1 MQNYVIDLLTKML
14 EIYSPS
20 GRETKLTEFLF
31 SKLEEL
37 GYDTKID
44 EIGNLVGSI
53 GEGNPTILLC
63 SHLDTVPG
71 FIPVKVKNGF
81 LYGRGA
87 VDAKASLAS
96 MIVAGANFAAHSSQG
111 RVLIAGVV
119 DEERKSRGIKYF
131 VKKPSSIHYAI
142 FGEPSGVQNITIGYK
157 GSLHFKITCRT
168 PSGHSSAPWMY
179 TNAIEK
185 AFEVWKTLETSLSN
199 KMKGNSLFYSL
210 TTSLTKIRG
219 GTNFNIIPGICE
231 IHIDVRVP
239 PPFKCEDIKNEAQT
253 VLQQFHLANPEVNIN
268 LKILDQNEPFET
280 NGRSKLVHALTWA
293 IREVTGKPAKLLRK
307 TGTGDMNILGNQ
319 LKIPVVTYGPGDSH
333 LDHAPNEHIA
343 ISEVLKSVKIYEK
356 TLAKL
361 VELHLNP

>member
-1 MQNYVIDLLTKML
+1 ML

-20 GRETKLTEFLF
+20 GKEAKLTEFLF

-37 GYDTKID
+37 GYDAKID
-44 EIGNLVGSI
+44 ETGNLVGSI
-53 GEGNPTILLC
+53 GKGNPTILLC

-71 FIPVKVKNGF
+71 FIPVKVENGF

-87 VDAKASLAS
+87 VDAKASLAA
-96 MIVAGANFAAHSSQG
+96 MIVAGASFAAHSPQG
-111 RVLIAGVV
+111 KVLLTGVV
-119 DEERKSRGIKYF
+119 DEERNSRGIKHF
-131 VKKPSSIHYAI
+131 VKKQSSIQYAI

-157 GSLHFKITCRT
+157 GSLHFKITCQT

-185 AFEVWKTLETSLSN
+185 AFEVWKTLEATLSN
-199 KMKGNSLFYSL
+199 KMKGKSPFYSL

-219 GTNFNIIPGICE
+219 GTNFNIIPGTCE

-239 PPFKCEDIKNEAQT
+239 PPLKCEDIKNEAQA
-253 VLQQFHLANPEVNIN
+253 VLQRFRSANPEVNVS
-268 LKILDQNEPFET
+268 LKTLDQNEPFET
-280 NGRSKLVHALTWA
+280 DRKSKLVHALTWA

-343 ISEVLKSVKIYEK
+343 ISEVLESVKIYEK
-356 TLAKL
+356 ALAKL
-361 VELHLNP
+361 VELHLRER